1 MNESENALPLDES
14 FWKHLEHSGFT
25 IAIPVSED
33 KIMNVNEVL
42 EDIWAAANVKKDR
55 TTEVKDMASS
65 IHRELIK
72 IISDP
77 DIKNDPNLESTKRAL
92 VNSFLSTLQD
102 DDGTKWDK
110 DKIKEVRDQIWELDK
125 ETRRTLKRSLIEYT
139 WTKMNNQYNEN
150 NQKLENLLKDK
161 QNESTFELLNTIHG
175 RENP

>member
-1 MNESENALPLDES
+1 
-14 FWKHLEHSGFT
+14 
-25 IAIPVSED
+25 
-33 KIMNVNEVL
+33 
-42 EDIWAAANVKKDR
+42 
-55 TTEVKDMASS
+55 MASN

-77 DIKNDPNLESTKRAL
+77 DLKNDPELESKKRQL

-102 DDGTKWDK
+102 DDGTHWDK
-110 DKIKEVRDQIWELDK
+110 DKIKEVREQIWELDK

-139 WTKMNNQYNEN
+139 WTKMNDEYNKN

-161 QNESTFELLNTIHG
+161 ENESTFDLLNSIHG

>member
-1 MNESENALPLDES
+1 M
-14 FWKHLEHSGFT
+14 
-25 IAIPVSED
+25 
-33 KIMNVNEVL
+33 
-42 EDIWAAANVKKDR
+42 AA
-55 TTEVKDMASS
+55 S
-65 IHRELIK
+65 IHKELIK

>member
-1 MNESENALPLDES
+1 MLAINDKITKQGKPLGLESTRAEA
-14 FWKHLEHSGFT
+14 FAQIIGFT
-25 IAIPVSED
+25 TTKE
-33 KIMNVNEVL
+33 